1 MMRLIAVTEPTF
13 RADEPE
19 AIRLL
24 LDEGIDRIHL
34 RKPGSDECRM
44 RRLVESLPGECFPRL
59 TLHDHLPLAVEYGI
73 GGVHL
78 SGRNPEPPA
87 RFGGL
92 LSRSCH
98 SLRELAAC
106 REEDY
111 LFLSPIFD
119 SISKAGYRAGFSA
132 RELSEAACAGVIT
145 GRTVA
150 LGGIRPEHLPALRE
164 YGFGGA
170 ALLGYLWQSPSPAE
184 MVRRIAKLKRYNE
197 L

>member
-1 MMRLIAVTEPTF
+1 MMRLFVITEPEFSAT
-13 RADEPE
+13 ECE
-19 AIRLL
+19 AIELL
-24 LDEGIDRIHL
+24 LAEGIDRIHL
-34 RKPGSDECRM
+34 RKPDATEKQM
-44 RRLVESLPGECFPRL
+44 RRLIESLPEECYTRL

-78 SGRNPEPPA
+78 NGRNPDAPA

-111 LFLSPIFD
+111 LFLSPVFD
-119 SISKAGYRAGFSA
+119 SISKAGYRSGYTAH
-132 RELSEAACAGVIT
+132 ELSEAARAGVIT
-145 GRTVA
+145 DRTVA
-150 LGGIRPEHLPALRE
+150 LGGIRPEHLPMLAD

-184 MVRRIAKLKRYNE
+184 MVRRTKELKKYNE
-197 L
+197 S

>member
-1 MMRLIAVTEPTF
+1 MMRLVVITEPAF
-13 RADEPE
+13 RSDEPE

-34 RKPGSDECRM
+34 RKPGSDESRM
-44 RRLVESLPGECFPRL
+44 RRLIESLPAACYPCL
-59 TLHDHLPLAVEYGI
+59 TLQDHLPLAVEYGI

-78 SGRNPEPPA
+78 SSRNPEPPA

-98 SLRELAAC
+98 SLGELAA
-106 REEDY
+106 RTDEDY

-119 SISKAGYRAGFSA
+119 SISKAGYRS
-132 RELSEAACAGVIT
+132 RYTPCELSEAAHAGIIT
-145 GRTVA
+145 RRTVA
-150 LGGIRPEHLPALRE
+150 LGGIRPEHLPALE
-164 YGFGGA
+164 SYGFGGA
-170 ALLGYLWQSPSPAE
+170 ALLGYIWQSVSHEE
-184 MVRRIAKLKRYNE
+184 MIRRTKKLKKRN